1 MFVLRVLNY
10 FTSQARKLASTF
22 YQGGMQRSATPE
34 RTNIITI
41 IVKRKCNEG
50 ILSHSQHV
58 ENSFIDTI
66 FKVLKVDLTLLMRIE
81 FFVSDLI
88 CSPSPLLK
96 MLDWSP

>member
-1 MFVLRVLNY
+1 MFGLRPLHY
-10 FTSQARKLASTF
+10 FTSQARKLLLSRRDAK
-22 YQGGMQRSATPE
+22 SATPE

-50 ILSHSQHV
+50 ILSNSKHV

-81 FFVSDLI
+81 FFVSDLT
-88 CSPSPLLK
+88 CSPSPLFKL
-96 MLDWSP
+96 LDWSPL